1 MPLRSKIALTA
12 TVLILGSVV
21 ATWLL
26 QALSAHRAAEQ
37 DARREAGSLASTVA
51 TAVALAGSA
60 ARTPE
65 TDPGVAAESLAG
77 RGPLQRLLETL
88 VGPAVLEVRILDA
101 KQKTLLVRQA
111 DPRGPTVPPALSLE
125 EADLELAKSCLKQ
138 AAPAGRLAL
147 RAYRMAAPVQEADGS
162 SGRAVLVTVASP
174 TLWDVIRRHAPPA
187 LAAAALVGFPGW
199 WLARRLSK
207 GVAIPLHQSMLVA
220 EALAAGN
227 LTAKVP
233 PGGPSETGRLLT
245 ALARLSGGQQSLV
258 GQVQT
263 SGDLLTMTET
273 EASTALSRQERSL
286 RTFSGSTA
294 EIAAGLAKISA
305 TSTQLLG
312 MTGDVTVVARRAA
325 AVADEGRVGL
335 ENMAESM
342 KKLDVALD
350 TFTRKLSSI
359 SQRTSGITS
368 VITTIA
374 KVADQ
379 TNLLSVNATIEAEKA
394 GEAGR
399 GFRIVAQEIR
409 RLADQTALATKDIE
423 RMVREMQGSVS
434 SGTMEMDKFHNEVSA
449 RIKEVA
455 QVSAQLG
462 LIIAPVKNVTQTLEH
477 VYQGMQ
483 SQSQSVR
490 QTCTFIEK
498 LREGATDA
506 ASSTEGF
513 SAALQGMRAAIGQLS
528 HEAARFQTTQSL

>member
-1 MPLRSKIALTA
+1 
-12 TVLILGSVV
+12 
-21 ATWLL
+21 
-26 QALSAHRAAEQ
+26 
-37 DARREAGSLASTVA
+37 
-51 TAVALAGSA
+51 
-60 ARTPE
+60 
-65 TDPGVAAESLAG
+65 
-77 RGPLQRLLETL
+77 LQRLLEAL
-88 VGPAVLEVRILDA
+88 VGPDVLEIRILDA
-101 KQKTLLVRQA
+101 KQKTLLLRQS
-111 DPRGPTVPPALSLE
+111 DPRGPIVPPALSLE
-125 EADLELAKSCLKQ
+125 EAGVELAKACLKQ
-138 AAPAGRLAL
+138 AAPAGRLTP
-147 RAYRMAAPVQEADGS
+147 RAYHMAAPVQEADGS
-162 SGRAVLVTVASP
+162 SGRAVLVTVANP
-174 TLWDVIRRHAPPA
+174 TLWDVVRRHIPPA
-187 LAAAALVGFPGW
+187 LAAAALVGLPGW

-207 GVAIPLHQSMLVA
+207 GLAVPLHQSMLAA

-227 LTAKVP
+227 LTGTVP
-233 PGGPSETGRLLT
+233 PGGPTETGRLLT
-245 ALARLSGGQQSLV
+245 ALARLSGGQRSLV

-263 SGDLLTMTET
+263 SGDLLTMTEA

-312 MTGDVTVVARRAA
+312 MTGDVTVVARQAA

-335 ENMAESM
+335 ENMGESM
-342 KKLDVALD
+342 KKLDAALE

-462 LIIAPVKNVTQTLEH
+462 LIITPVKTVTQTLETVH
-477 VYQGMQ
+477 QGMQ

-490 QTCTFIEK
+490 QTCTIIEK

-513 SAALQGMRAAIGQLS
+513 AAALQGMREAIGQLS
-528 HEAARFQTTQSL
+528 HEAARFQTIQTL

>member
-1 MPLRSKIALTA
+1 MPLRSKFALTA

-26 QALSAHRAAEQ
+26 QAVIGHRAAEA

-51 TAVALAGSA
+51 TAVALAGTATRSS
-60 ARTPE
+60 E
-65 TDPGVAAESLAG
+65 TDPGAAAEPLAG
-77 RGPLQRLLETL
+77 RGQLQRLLDAL
-88 VGPAVLEVRILDA
+88 VGTDVLEVRILDA

-111 DPRGPTVPPALSLE
+111 DPRGPIVPPALSLE
-125 EADLELAKSCLKQ
+125 EADIELARACLKQ
-138 AAPAGRLAL
+138 AAPAGRPTP

-162 SGRAVLVTVASP
+162 SGRAVLVTVANP
-174 TLWDVIRRHAPPA
+174 TLWDVLRRHAPPA
-187 LAAAALVGFPGW
+187 LAAAALVGLPGW

-227 LTAKVP
+227 LTGTVP
-233 PGGPSETGRLLT
+233 PGGASETGRLLT
-245 ALARLSGGQQSLV
+245 ALSRLSGGQRSLV

-263 SGDLLTMTET
+263 SGDLLTITEA

-294 EIAAGLAKISA
+294 EVAAGLAKISA

-312 MTGDVTVVARRAA
+312 LTGDVTVVARQAA

-335 ENMAESM
+335 ENMGESM
-342 KKLDVALD
+342 KKLDAALE

-462 LIIAPVKNVTQTLEH
+462 LIITPVKTVTQTLENVH
-477 VYQGMQ
+477 QGMQ

-490 QTCTFIEK
+490 QTCTIIEK

-513 SAALQGMRAAIGQLS
+513 AAALQGMREAIGQLS
-528 HEAARFQTTQSL
+528 HEAARFQTIQSL

>member
-12 TVLILGSVV
+12 TVLILASVV

-374 KVADQ
+374 K
-379 TNLLSVNATIEAEKA
+379 
-394 GEAGR
+394 
-399 GFRIVAQEIR
+399 
-409 RLADQTALATKDIE
+409 
-423 RMVREMQGSVS
+423 
-434 SGTMEMDKFHNEVSA
+434 
-449 RIKEVA
+449 
-455 QVSAQLG
+455 
-462 LIIAPVKNVTQTLEH
+462 
-477 VYQGMQ
+477 
-483 SQSQSVR
+483 
-490 QTCTFIEK
+490 
-498 LREGATDA
+498 
-506 ASSTEGF
+506 
-513 SAALQGMRAAIGQLS
+513 
-528 HEAARFQTTQSL
+528 